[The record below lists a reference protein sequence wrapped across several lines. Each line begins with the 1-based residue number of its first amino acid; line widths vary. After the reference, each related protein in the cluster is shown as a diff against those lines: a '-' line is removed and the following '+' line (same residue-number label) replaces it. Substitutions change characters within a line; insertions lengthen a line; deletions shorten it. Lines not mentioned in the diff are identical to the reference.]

1 MESDTPPK
9 KEKGTPRRVRIS
21 TSLESKFGPPVRQSN
36 ERSTRSISESRRRRP
51 SRLSTW
57 STEAEEVT
65 SGEDNSMFDVLVE
78 AAAQRKISREKKG
91 SRGGQ
96 TVYDVLVEATVERM
110 GGQKITVKKTLQHWH
125 CIFKF

>member
-1 MESDTPPK
+1 M
-9 KEKGTPRRVRIS
+9 
-21 TSLESKFGPPVRQSN
+21 
-36 ERSTRSISESRRRRP
+36 
-51 SRLSTW
+51 STW
-57 STEAEEVT
+57 STEAEEIT

-110 GGQKITVKKTLQHWH
+110 GGQKTTV
-125 CIFKF
+125 